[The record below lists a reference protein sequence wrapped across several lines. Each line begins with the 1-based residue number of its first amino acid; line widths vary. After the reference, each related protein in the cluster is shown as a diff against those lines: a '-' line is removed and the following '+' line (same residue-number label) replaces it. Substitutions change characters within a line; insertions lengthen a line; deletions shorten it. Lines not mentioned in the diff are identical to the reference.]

1 MRETIA
7 FDDVLL
13 EPQYSDIKSRSEV
26 NIGSSLGTLTKMV
39 VERTPEGTSMNVSP
53 CEEEIN
59 FALPIMSSPMDTVTE
74 DVMGAAMAN
83 AGGLGIIHRYNDIDD
98 QVTLAAS
105 AIAQMEEGS
114 SHYVAAAIG
123 ATGDYMERA
132 KELNKAGV
140 RIFCIDVA
148 HGHHS
153 HVKEALFNL
162 KQEINNAHLMAG
174 NVATLTAFKD
184 LENWGAD
191 SIRVGIGGGSICST
205 RIRTGHGIPTLQSIF
220 DCASVARTA
229 KVIADGGFKKSG
241 DIVKALAAGAD
252 FVVLGSMLAGTDET
266 PGEVLKKDGKLY
278 KKYRGMASE
287 EAQLDWRGRC
297 SVSEGIC
304 ATVPYRGRLSAV
316 LDEIEGGIRSGFSYS
331 GARNIGELRARA
343 RFLKQTASAQLE
355 SNTHILY
362 R

>member
-26 NIGSSLGTLTKMV
+26 DIGSNLGKMV
-39 VERTPEGTSMNVSP
+39 RVNTARSEAGTSISVEMR
-53 CEEEIN
+53 EEEVS
-59 FALPIMSSPMDTVTE
+59 FALPIISSPMDTVTE
-74 DVMGAAMAN
+74 DTMAAAMAN
-83 AGGLGIIHRYNDIDD
+83 AGGLGIIHRYNDIGH
-98 QVTLAAS
+98 QAALSKS
-105 AIAQMEEGS
+105 AFAQIKS
-114 SHYVAAAIG
+114 DCSYSVSAAIG

-132 KELNKAGV
+132 KELHKAGV
-140 RIFCIDVA
+140 RVFCIDVA
-148 HGHHS
+148 HGHHT

-162 KQEINNAHLMAG
+162 KQELGNVHLMAG

-191 SIRVGIGGGSICST
+191 SVRVGIGGGSICST

-304 ATVPYRGRLSAV
+304 ATVPYRGKLSAV
-316 LDEIEGGIRSGFSYS
+316 LEEIEGGVRSGFSYS
-331 GARNIGELRARA
+331 GARNISELRARA
-343 RFLKQTASAQLE
+343 RFLKQTASAQVE

>member
-26 NIGSSLGTLTKMV
+26 DIGSNLGRLTRADTFRS
-39 VERTPEGTSMNVSP
+39 ESGTSMSVELR
-53 CEEEIN
+53 EEEIN
-59 FALPIMSSPMDTVTE
+59 FSVPIISSPMDTVTE
-74 DVMGAAMAN
+74 AEMAVAMSKS
-83 AGGLGIIHRYNDIDD
+83 GGFGILHRYNNIED
-98 QVTLAAS
+98 QVAMAKSAFTYTGRDTTL
-105 AIAQMEEGS
+105 
-114 SHYVAAAIG
+114 AAAIG
-123 ATGDYMERA
+123 ATGDYLERA
-132 KELNKAGV
+132 KELNSAGV
-140 RIFCIDVA
+140 KIFCIDVA
-148 HGHHS
+148 HGHHT
-153 HVKEALFNL
+153 HVKDALFNL
-162 KQEINNAHLMAG
+162 RQEISNIHLMAG

-316 LDEIEGGIRSGFSYS
+316 LAEIEGGIRSGLSYS
-331 GARNIGELRARA
+331 GARNISELRARA
-343 RFLKQTASAQLE
+343 KFLKQTSSAQLE

>member
-1 MRETIA
+1 VRESIA

-26 NIGSSLGTLTKMV
+26 DIGSSLGKVT
-39 VERTPEGTSMNVSP
+39 RTSVTRSEAGTSCIVNTL
-53 CEEEIN
+53 EEEME
-59 FALPIMSSPMDTVTE
+59 FSLPIISSPMDTVTE
-74 DVMGAAMAN
+74 AAMAI
-83 AGGLGIIHRYNDIDD
+83 AMSKSGALGILHRYNTVEQQVAMVTSAFTDD
-98 QVTLAAS
+98 EICRDTT
-105 AIAQMEEGS
+105 
-114 SHYVAAAIG
+114 VAAAIG
-123 ATGDYMERA
+123 ATGDYLERA
-132 KELNKAGV
+132 KELNRAGV
-140 RIFCIDVA
+140 KIFCIDVA
-148 HGHHS
+148 HGHHT

-162 KQEINNAHLMAG
+162 KQELNGIHLMAG

-205 RIRTGHGIPTLQSIF
+205 RIRTGHGIPTLQSIL

-241 DIVKALAAGAD
+241 DIVKAIAAGAD

-266 PGEVLKKDGKLY
+266 PGDVLKKDGKLY

-287 EAQLDWRGRC
+287 EAQLDWRGHC

-304 ATVPYRGRLSAV
+304 ATVPYRGKLASV
-316 LDEIEGGIRSGFSYS
+316 LYEIEGGIRSGFSYS
-331 GARNIGELRARA
+331 GARNIAELRARA
-343 RFLKQTASAQLE
+343 RFVKQTSSSRME
-355 SNTHILY
+355 SSTHILY

>member
-26 NIGSSLGTLTKMV
+26 DIGSNLGTLTKMM
-39 VERTPEGTSMNVSP
+39 VERLPEQTSMNVTK
-53 CEEEIN
+53 CDEEIR

-74 DVMGAAMAN
+74 DTMAAAMAN
-83 AGGLGIIHRYNDIDD
+83 AGGLGIIHRYNDIDG
-98 QVTLAAS
+98 QVALAIS
-105 AIAQMEEGS
+105 AITQIEEGN
-114 SHYVAAAIG
+114 SHSIAAAIG
-123 ATGDYMERA
+123 ATGDYLERA
-132 KELNKAGV
+132 KELNKVGV
-140 RIFCIDVA
+140 KIFCIDVA
-148 HGHHS
+148 HGHHT
-153 HVKEALFNL
+153 HVKAALFNL
-162 KQEINNAHLMAG
+162 KQELGNVHLMAG

-266 PGEVLKKDGKLY
+266 PGDVLKKEGKLY

-304 ATVPYRGRLSAV
+304 ATVPYRGKLSSV
-316 LDEIEGGIRSGFSYS
+316 LEEIEGGIRSGFSYS

>member
-26 NIGSSLGTLTKMV
+26 CIGSSLGTLTKMV
-39 VERTPEGTSMNVSP
+39 VERSPEQTSMNVTKS
-53 CEEEIN
+53 EEEVK

-74 DVMGAAMAN
+74 DTMAAAMAN
-83 AGGLGIIHRYNDIDD
+83 AGGLGIIHRYNDIGH
-98 QVTLAAS
+98 QAALATS
-105 AIAQMEEGS
+105 AIAQVDKDGT
-114 SHYVAAAIG
+114 HFIAAAIG
-123 ATGDYMERA
+123 ATGDYLERA

-140 RIFCIDVA
+140 KIFCIDVA
-148 HGHHS
+148 HGHHT
-153 HVKEALFNL
+153 HVKAALFNL
-162 KQEINNAHLMAG
+162 KQELGNVHLMAG

-191 SIRVGIGGGSICST
+191 SVRVGIGGGSICST

-266 PGEVLKKDGKLY
+266 PGDVLKKDGKLY

-304 ATVPYRGRLSAV
+304 ATVPYRGKLSAV
-316 LDEIEGGIRSGFSYS
+316 LEEIEGGIRSGFSYS

-343 RFLKQTASAQLE
+343 RFLKQTTSAQLE

>member
-26 NIGSSLGTLTKMV
+26 DIGSCLGSTKKV
-39 VERTPEGTSMNVSP
+39 TVTRSEEGTSCRVGFLDQEMN
-53 CEEEIN
+53 
-59 FALPIMSSPMDTVTE
+59 FGLPIMSSPMDTVTE
-74 DVMGAAMAN
+74 DTMAVAMSR
-83 AGGLGIIHRYNDIDD
+83 AGGLGIIHRYNTIDG
-98 QVTLAAS
+98 QVATVIAAQ
-105 AIAQMEEGS
+105 ATAEAEETITI
-114 SHYVAAAIG
+114 AAAIG
-123 ATGDYMERA
+123 ATGDYLERA

-140 RIFCIDVA
+140 KIFCIDVA
-148 HGHHS
+148 HGHHA
-153 HVKEALFNL
+153 HVKEALFKLN
-162 KQEINNAHLMAG
+162 QEFNSVHLMAG

-205 RIRTGHGIPTLQSIF
+205 RIRTGHGIPTFQSIL

-229 KVIADGGFKKSG
+229 KVIADGGFKTSG

-252 FVVLGSMLAGTDET
+252 FVVLGSMLAGTEET
-266 PGEVLKKDGKLY
+266 PGDIIKKDSQLY

-287 EAQLDWRGRC
+287 EAQVDWRGHC

-304 ATVPYRGRLSAV
+304 ATVPYRGSVTDV
-316 LDEIEGGIRSGFSYS
+316 LKNIEGGIRSGFSYS
-331 GARNIGELRARA
+331 GARNIGELRAMA
-343 RFLKQTASAQLE
+343 RFIKQTTCSQLE
-355 SNTHILY
+355 SNTHILF

>member
-1 MRETIA
+1 
-7 FDDVLL
+7 
-13 EPQYSDIKSRSEV
+13 
-26 NIGSSLGTLTKMV
+26 
-39 VERTPEGTSMNVSP
+39 
-53 CEEEIN
+53 
-59 FALPIMSSPMDTVTE
+59 
-74 DVMGAAMAN
+74 
-83 AGGLGIIHRYNDIDD
+83 
-98 QVTLAAS
+98 
-105 AIAQMEEGS
+105 
-114 SHYVAAAIG
+114 
-123 ATGDYMERA
+123 
-132 KELNKAGV
+132 
-140 RIFCIDVA
+140 
-148 HGHHS
+148 
-153 HVKEALFNL
+153 
-162 KQEINNAHLMAG
+162 MAG

-191 SIRVGIGGGSICST
+191 SVRVGIGGGSICST

-252 FVVLGSMLAGTDET
+252 FVVLGSMLAGTDES

-316 LDEIEGGIRSGFSYS
+316 LAEIEGGSLRVFLF
-331 GARNIGELRARA
+331 RCPQHRELRARA

-355 SNTHILY
+355 SNTHILF